1 MTPAS
6 PRKNGSM
13 TQETIETDV
22 LVVGAGPV
30 GLTLAIDLA
39 SRGVDVVVAEQR
51 PKGARP
57 EPKCNHVSAR
67 SMEIFRRLGLA
78 GALRAAGLPEDYP
91 NDISYR
97 TSFTGAELTRIVI
110 PCRRDR
116 YSMKDGPDGWW
127 PTPEPPH
134 RINQIYLEP
143 ILVAH
148 AEAMARIRLLHR
160 TEIVAVD
167 QDEAGATAA
176 ARGLDDGR
184 DIAIRAR
191 YLVGCDGGRSLVRK
205 AIGAAFTGDA
215 VVQRV
220 QSTFIRAPALI
231 GLQRHDNAWATFA
244 LNPRRTGNVYAIDG
258 RETWLVHNYLKPD
271 ETDFDAVDRDWAIR
285 TILGVGPA
293 FDYAILS
300 REDWIGRRLVAD
312 RFRDRRLF
320 IAGDAAHIWVPYGGY
335 GMNAGIADAAGLA
348 WLIAAH
354 MAGWAPAGILDAYER
369 ERLPITTQ
377 VSHFAMDHAH
387 KEIRNRQGVPANIE
401 AEDAAGAAARAALG
415 RATYD
420 LNVQQYCCAGLN
432 FGSYYD
438 QSPLIAYDGAAH
450 PGYSMGHF
458 TPSTVPGCR
467 TPHVWLADGTS
478 LYDATGPGH
487 ALLRLDPAA
496 DPGPLLAAAVAR
508 GLPLKLIDVPPALMP
523 EAGGRTWII
532 ARPDQHVG
540 WRGTAAPPDPIR
552 LIDRLRGAAPA

>member
-1 MTPAS
+1 MPAI
-6 PRKNGSM
+6 PEENRSM
-13 TQETIETDV
+13 TCETIETDV

-39 SRGVDVVVAEQR
+39 SRGVDVVVVEQR
-51 PKGARP
+51 PRGARP

-97 TSFTGAELTRIVI
+97 TSFTGTELTRIVI

-116 YSMKDGPDGWW
+116 YSRKDGPDGWW

-148 AEAMARIRLLHR
+148 AEAMARIRLLNR
-160 TEIVAVD
+160 IEVVAVD
-167 QDEAGATAA
+167 QDEAGATAS
-176 ARGLDDGR
+176 ARHLDDER
-184 DIAIRAR
+184 AITIRAR

-205 AIGAAFTGDA
+205 TIGATFTGDA

-220 QSTFIRAPALI
+220 QSTFIHAPALI

-293 FDYAILS
+293 FDYVILS
-300 REDWIGRRLVAD
+300 REDWIGRRLVAN

-348 WLIAAH
+348 WLLAAH
-354 MAGWAPAGILDAYER
+354 LAGWAPAGILDAYER

-387 KEIRNRQGVPANIE
+387 KEIRNRQGVPGNIE
-401 AEDAAGAAARAALG
+401 AEDEAGAAARAALG
-415 RATYD
+415 QATYD

-438 QSPLIAYDGAAH
+438 QSPLIAYDDAAH
-450 PGYSMGHF
+450 PGYSMGSF

-467 TPHVWLADGTS
+467 TPHVWLPDGTS
-478 LYDATGPGH
+478 LYDASGAGY
-487 ALLRLDPAA
+487 ALLRLDPTIDA
-496 DPGPLLAAAVAR
+496 GPLMTAAAAR
-508 GLPLKLIDVPPALMP
+508 GLPVNLIDLAPELMP
-523 EAGGRTWII
+523 EAGDSRLII
-532 ARPDQHVG
+532 SRPDQHVG
-540 WRGTAAPPDPIR
+540 WRGPTAPADP
-552 LIDRLRGAAPA
+552 LALVDRLRGAA

>member
-1 MTPAS
+1 MTT
-6 PRKNGSM
+6 RM
-13 TQETIETDV
+13 IETEV

-39 SRGVDVVVAEQR
+39 SRGVEVVVVEQR
-51 PKGARP
+51 PRGARP

-97 TSFTGAELTRIVI
+97 TSFTGDELTRIAI

-116 YSMKDGPDGWW
+116 HTRTDGPDGWW

-134 RINQIYLEP
+134 RINQIFLEP

-148 AEAMARIRLLHR
+148 AEAMARITLLNR
-160 TEIVAVD
+160 IEVVAVE
-167 QDEAGATAA
+167 QDEDGTTATAH
-176 ARGLDDGR
+176 GLDDGE
-184 DIAIRAR
+184 DIIIRAR

-205 AIGAAFTGDA
+205 TIGAAFTGDA

-220 QSTFIRAPALI
+220 QSTFIHAPALI

-285 TILGVGPA
+285 TILGVGA
-293 FDYAILS
+293 DFDYVVLS

-354 MAGWAPAGILDAYER
+354 LAGWAPAAILDAYER

-401 AEDAAGAAARAALG
+401 AKDEAGAAARAALG

-438 QSPLIAYDGAAH
+438 QSSLIAYDGAAH
-450 PGYSMGHF
+450 PGYSMGSF

-467 TPHVWLADGTS
+467 MPHIWLPGRVS
-478 LYDATGPGH
+478 LYDAAGSDH
-487 ALLRLDPAA
+487 ALIRLDPAV
-496 DPGPLLAAAVAR
+496 DPGPLVAAAASR
-508 GLPLKLIDVPPALMP
+508 ALPLKLIDVAADLMP
-523 EAGGRTWII
+523 EAGAHKLIL

-540 WRGTAAPPDPIR
+540 WRGLAAPADPLA
-552 LIDRLRGAAPA
+552 LIDRLRGAGLD